1 MRSTTIIDH
10 DRLFK
15 ELLSTFFVEFLEL
28 FFPDLR
34 TGLVHDSIRFL
45 DKEIFTDVTSGER
58 YEADL
63 VVQAQMRGQESFV
76 LIHVEHQA
84 QAQADFGRRMF
95 RYFARLHDRYAL
107 PVYPIVLFSSARPRR
122 PEPTVYR
129 VIFGD
134 WVILEFQYRVIQLN
148 RLRWRDFV
156 RRPNPI
162 ASALMAKMAIAPV
175 DRPRVKLECLRLLAT
190 LRLDPARTRLI
201 SGFIDTYL
209 QLNAHEATQF
219 QTQLAQAQLQEQE
232 VVMEI
237 VTSWMREG
245 IQQGLQQ
252 GRHEEALMLVLRLL
266 QRRVGSLDTVYE
278 EQIRRLSLEAL
289 EALSEALLD
298 FTQVADVATW
308 LQAHQVPS

>member
-1 MRSTTIIDH
+1 MIDH

-34 TGLVHDSIRFL
+34 TGLVHDSVCFL
-45 DKEIFTDVTSGER
+45 DKELFTDVTSGER

-63 VVQAQMRGQESFV
+63 VVQAQMRGQESFI

-107 PVYPIVLFSSARPRR
+107 PVYPIVLFSYTRPRR

-129 VIFGD
+129 VAFAD

-162 ASALMAKMAIAPV
+162 ASALMAKMAITPA

-190 LRLDPARTRLI
+190 LRLDPARTRLL

-209 QLNAHEATQF
+209 QLNAHEAVQF
-219 QTQLAQAQLQEQE
+219 QTALVQAQLQEQE

-245 IQQGLQQ
+245 IQQGK
-252 GRHEEALMLVLRLL
+252 HEEALALVLRQLR
-266 QRRVGSLDTVYE
+266 RRVGPLDAANE
-278 EQIRRLSLEAL
+278 EQIHRLSLEAL

-298 FTQVADVATW
+298 FTQVSDVVTW
-308 LQAHQVPS
+308 LRAHQAPL

>member
-1 MRSTTIIDH
+1 VRGTAIIDH

-28 FFPDLR
+28 FFPDLS
-34 TGLVHDSIRFL
+34 TGLVHDSVRFL

-107 PVYPIVLFSSARPRR
+107 PVYPIVLFSYARPRR

-162 ASALMAKMAIAPV
+162 ASALMAKMAIAPA

-219 QTQLAQAQLQEQE
+219 ETALAQLQEQE

-237 VTSWMREG
+237 VTSWMRQG
-245 IQQGLQQ
+245 IQQGKY
-252 GRHEEALMLVLRLL
+252 EEALALVLRLL
-266 QRRVGSLDTVYE
+266 RRRVGPLDAADE

-298 FTQVADVATW
+298 FTQVADVVTW
-308 LQAHQVPS
+308 LQAHQALS

>member
-1 MRSTTIIDH
+1 MRGIAIIDP

-15 ELLSTFFVEFLEL
+15 ELLSTFFAEFLEL
-28 FFPDLR
+28 FFPDLS
-34 TGLVHDSIRFL
+34 TGLVHDSVRFL

-107 PVYPIVLFSSARPRR
+107 PVYPIVLFSYARPHR

-134 WVILEFQYRVIQLN
+134 WVILEFHYRVIQLN

-156 RRPNPI
+156 WRPNPV
-162 ASALMAKMAIAPV
+162 ASALMAKMAIAPA

-190 LRLDPARTRLI
+190 LRLDPARTHLI

-252 GRHEEALMLVLRLL
+252 GKHEEALALVLRRR
-266 QRRVGSLDTVYE
+266 RRVGPLDAAYE

-289 EALSEALLD
+289 EDLSEALLD
-298 FTQVADVATW
+298 FTQVADVLTW